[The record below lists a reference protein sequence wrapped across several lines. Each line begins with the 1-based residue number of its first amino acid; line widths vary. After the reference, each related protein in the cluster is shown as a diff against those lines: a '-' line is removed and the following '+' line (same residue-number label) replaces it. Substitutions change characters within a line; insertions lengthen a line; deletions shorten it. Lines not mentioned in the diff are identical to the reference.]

1 MAQWICSTELRLV
14 PDTCSKDCAKSGS
27 FCFNFSYAAFHNASA
42 DQGGRVGFCRDEMGT
57 ESTLEGGTVE
67 EGGFEGTVI
76 EGATAGVV
84 GGGSVLLF
92 PCLEALLFL

>member
-1 MAQWICSTELRLV
+1 
-14 PDTCSKDCAKSGS
+14 
-27 FCFNFSYAAFHNASA
+27 
-42 DQGGRVGFCRDEMGT
+42 MGT

-67 EGGFEGTVI
+67 EGGLEGTVI

-84 GGGSVLLF
+84 GGGSVVLF